1 MSQIDTDVIWS
12 VRNGELEEVKNFVAK
27 GADVNKI
34 VVAGRKPIH
43 FAADSGQ
50 LDVLEF
56 LIHAGADINTP
67 DANGFTALMSAV
79 CEGHL
84 DCVRLLLS
92 KAFLLCCCSISLLTP
107 GCNCRKQ
114 VLMSNQSHEH
124 QVKPYIVPV

>member
-92 KAFLLCCCSISLLTP
+92 KGADKTVKFPEGHSCSEVAATP
-107 GCNCRKQ
+107 EMKELFN
-114 VLMSNQSHEH
+114 
-124 QVKPYIVPV
+124 